1 MQHILQNSNPSHL
14 HPSQPQQSQQP
25 PLPQGMHVC
34 HYQMDAFKYP
44 QSNSGKTEALVLSPK
59 VSLGGQSLYGPH
71 HQ

>member
-1 MQHILQNSNPSHL
+1 MQHILQNSNLSHL

>member
-14 HPSQPQQSQQP
+14 HPSQPQQSQQT
-25 PLPQGMHVC
+25 QGLHVC